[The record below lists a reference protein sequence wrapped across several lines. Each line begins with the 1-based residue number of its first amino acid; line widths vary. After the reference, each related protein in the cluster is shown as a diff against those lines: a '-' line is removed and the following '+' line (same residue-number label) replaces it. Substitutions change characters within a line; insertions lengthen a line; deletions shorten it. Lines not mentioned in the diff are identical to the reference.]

1 MSTLPT
7 GGAAPPAPAAP
18 TGTAPTTTAGRL
30 RAVAAAVG
38 RFVRS
43 QPLGAVALSVLTL
56 FVLCGLLAPLVAPY
70 DPLEQFR
77 RDILAEP
84 SAQFWLGT
92 DDLGRDVLSRSLHG
106 ARTSLLIGVATT
118 AVSLVLGTTIGVVS
132 GYAGRGV
139 DLVLQR
145 VMDAVQ
151 AVPGIVLL
159 LFIAVILGPSVRNTI
174 IALTVVITPAFNRI
188 ARGETL
194 RVREERYVEAARATG
209 AGLGRIL
216 FRHVLPNILAPVFTL
231 ASLIFAGVI
240 IAESALSFLG
250 IGPPPPTP
258 SWGMMLSEGVRYVE
272 RAPWMIVVPAILL
285 SLAVFSLN
293 LLGDALRD
301 HLDPRLQRTV
311 FTESRRWWRP
321 RPPAGLAPGLAAA
334 ADRTDGTSAQPGPDD
349 RPPAAGP
356 GGPSHL

>member
-1 MSTLPT
+1 MTST
-7 GGAAPPAPAAP
+7 AAPSW
-18 TGTAPTTTAGRL
+18 L
-30 RAVAAAVG
+30 RAVPRAVA
-38 RFVRS
+38 RFVRA

-56 FVLCGLLAPLVAPY
+56 FVLAGLLAPLVAPY

-84 SAQFWLGT
+84 SAAFLLGT
-92 DDLGRDVLSRSLHG
+92 DDLGRDVLSRALHG
-106 ARTSLLIGVATT
+106 ARTSLLIGVTTT
-118 AVSLVLGTTIGVVS
+118 AISLVLGTAIGVVS
-132 GYAGRGV
+132 GYAGRGI
-139 DLVLQR
+139 DIVLQR

-151 AVPGIVLL
+151 AIPGIVLL

-174 IALTVVITPAFNRI
+174 IALTVVITPSFNRI

-209 AGLGRIL
+209 ARTGRIL
-216 FRHVLPNILAPVFTL
+216 SLHVLPNILAPVFTL

-250 IGPPPPTP
+250 IGAPPPTP
-258 SWGMMLSEGVRYVE
+258 SWGLMLSDGVRYVE
-272 RAPWMIVVPAILL
+272 RAPWLIVVPAVLL

-301 HLDPRLQRTV
+301 HLDPRLQRAT
-311 FTESRRWWRP
+311 FTESRRWWRV
-321 RPPAGLAPGLAAA
+321 RPPTRLAPSLAGADAAA
-334 ADRTDGTSAQPGPDD
+334 EAAPDRAPTDRSRPD
-349 RPPAAGP
+349 
-356 GGPSHL
+356 